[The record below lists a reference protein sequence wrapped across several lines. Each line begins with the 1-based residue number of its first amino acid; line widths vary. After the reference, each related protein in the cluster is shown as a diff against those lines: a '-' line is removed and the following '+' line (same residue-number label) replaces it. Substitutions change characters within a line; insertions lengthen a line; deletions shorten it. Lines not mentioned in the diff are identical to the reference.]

1 MSPTSSQGRILLTF
15 VIYNQVYYVGH
26 TKVRLLFL
34 VLIISVIAGLAFIY
48 YRIRDEEALTI
59 AITSSSYKSPF
70 LYNVTKQNL
79 VCRKPKYYPTP
90 RTFLSKLLPTLNPSC
105 DKLFDGQHSE
115 RQRVRNAQKHYKLPL
130 DAQVLHT
137 YMDCSFVQN
146 DFDNNFYISQDE
158 IDFPIAYEML
168 IYYQKNRFLQALNL
182 LKFIYRPHNIYCIH
196 IDKGSPQWWINSIKG
211 FTSCL
216 PNIFVAK
223 KLVKIYYGSVS
234 ILDAHLSCLSE
245 LLTVTTQWKYV
256 LTLHSPEIPLITN
269 RDIVKKLIELKGNNI
284 VTGGLNASGPKGGYA
299 YNWLMEK
306 IVVPGSPPGDVG
318 PLPNFTIYKS
328 ARSINSALSRDF
340 VKYALTDSKS
350 IALRKRLEYTH
361 SAEEFFFATLN
372 MLKDAPGNYMKLKA
386 AGLKMAKFSGTLW
399 VSKKEGECIERY
411 VRHGTCVVSA
421 SDLPYVMRQMKKGIW
436 FYNKYLI
443 DYDHVVNDCIQL
455 LLIKNNF
462 NFYKQECY

>member
-1 MSPTSSQGRILLTF
+1 M
-15 VIYNQVYYVGH
+15 VIGVAVM
-26 TKVRLLFL
+26 
-34 VLIISVIAGLAFIY
+34 Y
-48 YRIRDEEALTI
+48 YRGMGISKYHT
-59 AITSSSYKSPF
+59 TSSSSGTGMA
-70 LYNVTKQNL
+70 LVQVTFDPL
-79 VCRKPKYYPTP
+79 VNATGTCRRTPKHYPTP
-90 RTFLSKLLPTLNPSC
+90 RAFLSKLQPTLKPSC
-105 DKLFDGQHSE
+105 DKLFRGQHSE
-115 RQRVRNAQKHYKLPL
+115 RLHVRNAQKHFQLPS
-130 DAQVLHT
+130 DAEILNI
-137 YMDCSFVQN
+137 YSKGNCSFVQN

-216 PNIFVAK
+216 PNVFVAK

-269 RDIVKKLIELKGNNI
+269 RGIVKKLVELKGNNI
-284 VTGGLNASGPKGGYA
+284 VTAGFNASGPKGGYA
-299 YNWLMEK
+299 YNWLMRK
-306 IVVPGSPPGDVG
+306 KVVPGSPPGKVG

-328 ARSINSALSRDF
+328 AESINSALSRDF
-340 VKYALTDSKS
+340 VKYAVTDSKS
-350 IALRKRLEYTH
+350 IALRKRLEYTQ

-372 MLKDAPGNYMKLKA
+372 MLKDAPGNRMKLEA
-386 AGLKMAKFSGTLW
+386 AGLNMPKFSRRLW
-399 VSKKEGECIERY
+399 GHSLKKGDCIDRY
-411 VRHGTCVVSA
+411 IRHNICIVSA
-421 SDLPYVMRQMKKGIW
+421 SDLPFIKNEMKAGLW